1 MCSYQIYKRFP
12 FNTANVQLLKLL
24 SILKPNKIK
33 NIPSIAIVS
42 SKLHTLNLDLNA
54 IDREWRQLRNENLN
68 FNNDVLEFWKTVKNI
83 KVNDDETY
91 KLINSL
97 VSHVLLFPHG
107 CANVERLFSAIHL
120 IKQKFVTDYAQKH

>member
-83 KVNDDETY
+83 KV
-91 KLINSL
+91 K
-97 VSHVLLFPHG
+97 
-107 CANVERLFSAIHL
+107 
-120 IKQKFVTDYAQKH
+120 